1 MIAVNMYLNGGQV
14 MATTDE
20 NNGVYKGVVNYNS
33 RDYQSILQ
41 DFKNAVP
48 TLTDLWKP
56 EAEADP
62 GMVLLKVLA
71 SMGETLGVNT
81 DWLANE
87 IFAPSVSQRKNA
99 EKIFVLI

>member
-1 MIAVNMYLNGGQV
+1 MAV
-14 MATTDE
+14 TDE
-20 NNGVYKGVVNYNS
+20 NNGVYKGVVNYTS

-71 SMGETLGVNT
+71 SMGK
-81 DWLANE
+81 
-87 IFAPSVSQRKNA
+87 P
-99 EKIFVLI
+99 